1 MSDKNCIPA
10 ESGQNDQTAAP
21 KRHTGRRTR
30 RLILATLLLIAV
42 GLFLA
47 QPFVMGSGSQR
58 YARKW
63 SRRFEPLNSIEEAI
77 SVCPNIFTLE
87 FPNGEWLFW
96 VSADSHGNPFGGTIV
111 TRDSRGDINA
121 FFGHVC
127 GGAALRGASLDE
139 VYEYL
144 SEYYEKANLSN

>member
-1 MSDKNCIPA
+1 MSDKNDMPT
-10 ESGQNDQTAAP
+10 ESRQNGQTASSK
-21 KRHTGRRTR
+21 KRTGKRAR

-42 GLFLA
+42 ALFLA

-58 YARKW
+58 YATKW
-63 SRRFEPLNSIEEAI
+63 SRRFKSLTSIEEAR
-77 SVCPNIFTLE
+77 SRYANIVTLE
-87 FPNGEWLFW
+87 LPNGEWIVW
-96 VSADSHGNPFGGTIV
+96 VSANSHGNPFGGTIV